1 MNNLRIIEIRSQYQ
15 IRWEDDYEQRRAR
28 LSKEWDDLDK
38 LYVKFKAV
46 GFTLQDTV
54 GQVLVA
60 MYFTLFAL
68 QH

>member
-1 MNNLRIIEIRSQYQ
+1 M
-15 IRWEDDYEQRRAR
+15 RWEDDYEQWRAR